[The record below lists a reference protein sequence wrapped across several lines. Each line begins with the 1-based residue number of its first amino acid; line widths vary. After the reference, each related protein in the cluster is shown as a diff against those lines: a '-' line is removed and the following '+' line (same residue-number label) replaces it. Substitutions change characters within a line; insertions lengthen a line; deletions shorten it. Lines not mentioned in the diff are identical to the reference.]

1 MIELN
6 LVPDVKQ
13 ELIKAQR
20 VRTAVISVTILVGLV
35 SVGVVVL
42 LALYLFGVQTVRN
55 NLTDT
60 DIKNKAAELEKVSDI
75 SNTLTI
81 QNQLSNLSV
90 MHDSKNITSRIFD
103 VLTAINP
110 PAPNTIVMSS
120 VKLDADNKTISIDGQ
135 AANGFEAAELFKK
148 TILTTTMSYKGENG
162 EQQKVPLTT
171 DVSTS
176 DTSFGEDASGKK
188 VLRFTMSFV
197 YPDEFF
203 ARSSKDA
210 TVDRPDRKNVT
221 DSYLRIPQSLFS
233 DRASDLGGNE

>member
-20 VRTAVISVTILVGLV
+20 VRTAVISITILVGII
-35 SVGVVVL
+35 SVGLVVL

-55 NLTDT
+55 TFADSN
-60 DIKNKAAELEKVSDI
+60 IKEKAASLEKVSDI

-81 QNQLSNLSV
+81 QNQLSKLSV
-90 MHDSKNITSRIFD
+90 MHNDKNITSRIFG

-120 VKLDADNKTISIDGQ
+120 VKLDAENKTISIDGQ

-148 TILTTTMSYKGENG
+148 TILTTNMSYTSESDEK
-162 EQQKVPLTT
+162 QTVPLTT
-171 DVSTS
+171 EVSTS

-197 YPDEFF
+197 YPDQFF
-203 ARSSKDA
+203 ARSSRDA
-210 TVDRPDRKNVT
+210 VVERPDRKNVT
-221 DSYLRIPQSLFS
+221 DSYLRLPQSLFS
-233 DRASDLGGNE
+233 DRASDLEGDQ

>member
-20 VRTAVISVTILVGLV
+20 VRTAVISITILVGII
-35 SVGVVVL
+35 SIGVVVI

-55 NLTDT
+55 TFADG
-60 DIKNKAAELEKVSDI
+60 DIKSKAASLEKVSDI
-75 SNTLTI
+75 TNTLTI
-81 QNQLSNLSV
+81 QNQLSKLSV
-90 MHDSKNITSRIFD
+90 MHDEKNITSRIFD

-110 PAPNTIVMSS
+110 PAPNAIVMSS
-120 VKLDADNKTISIDGQ
+120 VKLDADNKTILVDGQ

-148 TILTTTMSYKGENG
+148 TILTTKMSYKADND
-162 EQQKVPLTT
+162 EQQTVPLTT

-203 ARSSKDA
+203 ARSSQNA

-221 DSYLRIPQSLFS
+221 DSFLRVPQSLFS
-233 DRASDLGGNE
+233 DRAADLGGNQ